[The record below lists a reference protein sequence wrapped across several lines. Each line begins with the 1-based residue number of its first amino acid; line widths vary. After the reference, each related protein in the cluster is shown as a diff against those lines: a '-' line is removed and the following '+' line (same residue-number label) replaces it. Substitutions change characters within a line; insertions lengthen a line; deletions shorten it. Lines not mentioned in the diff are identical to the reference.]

1 MPRVTGALKRLDASI
16 WQKVSDVQCAFGGSG
31 SRSQS
36 WEKARKAKFRPVKLP
51 FSWGR
56 LFDEGWFEL
65 KVASWPSDGWLCWRD
80 DGEGTLYVDG
90 LPYYGFDVAHRF
102 CKLPA
107 KRARLAMHSLC
118 LQSAI
123 WHANAAGMGPEG
135 SRLTEAAIYRRDEA
149 AWSLYHDFLCLSEV
163 ANEEMKTS
171 GLVPTPE
178 AGHGAGWHPPL
189 LQAPVLLRKIL
200 RGLDDAVNA
209 FDLHGVEA
217 ARKETAQI
225 FAWLRGQHERV
236 KAVLTGHAHIDL
248 VWLWPE
254 RVTAYKGAH
263 TFATMNRLMGEYPE
277 FRFATSQP
285 ALHEAVERV
294 SPALMKEV
302 GKRMRA
308 GQWEFGGGAY
318 VESDTQIP
326 CGEAL
331 ARSFLLGQKAFRKA
345 NGRSSRVLW
354 LPDVF
359 GYSACIP
366 QIMRQTGVDSFFTTK
381 LTWSNINRFPYSS
394 FIWRGPDG
402 SEVMGHI
409 TQETGYNQRS
419 TAHELRKGSRAHC
432 QSDVHDEFLAPTGY
446 GDGGG
451 GVTEEMI
458 EHARRFR
465 SVAGLPEV
473 AWGHPEQFFSRLG
486 KVRDRLPVWQGELY
500 LEYHRGTLTTHSD
513 LKLAFRR
520 AERALQAWE
529 AARCATGGK
538 AVPDEVWKRMV
549 LAQFHDYIPGSSV
562 WEVYEEG
569 LPELQRMES
578 AALQSA
584 IGDLSS
590 ARAKKKDV
598 ALFNPLPLPRLLV
611 LEGGRC
617 AVELPPLAGAPVS
630 ELQKPTAPAAAR
642 CGKNFLRSAQV
653 EADFNREGMISRLA
667 FGGVEV
673 PVRGA
678 LACPVIHPDSP
689 HNFDAWEI
697 DRSAFS
703 LEQKFGGFGDA
714 RCAGDK
720 SLQASV
726 SLRGRLG
733 KSSSA
738 TVTYSVDAFRR
749 LLLIDYDIEWR
760 EHHALL
766 RLLFPTAY
774 AGREARFGTPF
785 GSVLRGQQPG
795 DSRAEAMFEAA
806 GSRWMSVTDDSGEG
820 MSLITEA
827 KYGFSCRDGV
837 AGVSLLRG
845 VPVTGED
852 PAFERTVPPWLRPG
866 GKREKFTDQGRH
878 RIRLAVAPAGNSL
891 PRAETAAA
899 LAETIFG
906 DVLEYSGGRVSS
918 GFLGL
923 RGGES
928 LVPCWAK
935 PADDGK
941 GWILRLHEVL
951 GKRGEADLL
960 LAPGYSVRRT
970 DLMERA
976 GVPMR
981 RIEFGPNELLSVRIS
996 RTGKAASAPLAL
1008 RKS

>member
-1 MPRVTGALKRLDASI
+1 MPRVTGALKRLEASI
-16 WQKVSDVQCAFGGSG
+16 WHKVSDVQCAFGGSG
-31 SRSQS
+31 PRSQS
-36 WEKARKAKFRPVKLP
+36 WDEARKANFRPVKLP

-80 DGEGTLYVDG
+80 DGEGTLYADG

-123 WHANAAGMGPEG
+123 WHANAAGMGPDG
-135 SRLTEAAIYRRDEA
+135 SRLTEAAVYRRDDA
-149 AWSLYHDFLCLSEV
+149 AWSLYYDFLCLSEL

-189 LQAPVLLRKIL
+189 LQAPVLLRRVL
-200 RGLDDAVNA
+200 RGLDNAVNA

-217 ARKETAQI
+217 ARKETAKI

-254 RVTAYKGAH
+254 RVMGYKGAH
-263 TFATMNRLMGEYPE
+263 TFATMNRLMGDYPE
-277 FRFATSQP
+277 FRFASSQP
-285 ALHEAVERV
+285 ALHEAVEQV
-294 SPALMKEV
+294 SPGLMKEV

-308 GQWEFGGGAY
+308 GQWEFSGATY
-318 VESDTQIP
+318 VESDTQLP

-331 ARSFLLGQKAFRKA
+331 ARSFLLGQKAFHKA
-345 NGRSSRVLW
+345 NGRPARVLW

-359 GYSACIP
+359 GYSACLP
-366 QIMRQTGVDSFFTTK
+366 QIMRQSGVDSFFTTK
-381 LTWSNINRFPYSS
+381 LTWSNINRFPHSS

-451 GVTEEMI
+451 GVTEEML
-458 EHARRFR
+458 EYARRFR
-465 SVAGLPEV
+465 SVAGLPQV
-473 AWGHPEQFFSRLG
+473 AWGQPEEFFRRLG
-486 KVRDRLPVWQGELY
+486 KVRERLPVWQGELY

-520 AERALQAWE
+520 AERALQVWE

-538 AVPDEVWKRMV
+538 AVPDKVWKRMV
-549 LAQFHDYIPGSSV
+549 LVQFHDYIPGSSV

-569 LPELQRMES
+569 LPELEELTCRALHSATDDLARMS
-578 AALQSA
+578 
-584 IGDLSS
+584 G
-590 ARAKKKDV
+590 KK
-598 ALFNPLPLPRLLV
+598 APSLFNPVPLPRIV
-611 LEGGRC
+611 VAEDGRR
-617 AVELPPLAGAPVS
+617 AWKLPPLAGLPSETIEAVS
-630 ELQKPTAPAAAR
+630 TDAVR
-642 CGKNFLRSAQV
+642 CGKNFLRSAGV
-653 EADFNREGMISRLA
+653 EAEFGRTGLVSHLA
-667 FGGVEV
+667 FGGFEV

-703 LEQKFGGFGDA
+703 LAKEFGGFGDA
-714 RCAGDK
+714 RCTGDE

-726 SLRGRLG
+726 SFRGRLG
-733 KSSSA
+733 KTSSA
-738 TVTYSVDAFRR
+738 TVTYTVDAFRR
-749 LLLIDYDIEWR
+749 VLFIDYDVDWR

-774 AGREARFGTPF
+774 SGREARFGTPF

-820 MSLITEA
+820 LSIITEA
-827 KYGFSCRDGV
+827 KYGFSCREGV

-852 PAFERTVPPWLRPG
+852 TVFERAVPPWLRRG

-878 RIRLAVAPAGNSL
+878 RIRLAVSPAGSSL
-891 PRAETAAA
+891 PREETAAA
-899 LAETIFG
+899 LAETLFSE
-906 DVLEYSGGRVSS
+906 VLEYHGRPVSA

-923 RGGES
+923 SGGEG

-935 PADDGK
+935 PAEDGR
-941 GWILRLHEVL
+941 GWILRLHEVS
-951 GKRGEADLL
+951 GRRGAAELL
-960 LAPGYSVRRT
+960 LAPGYSARRT
-970 DLMERA
+970 DLTERA
-976 GVPMR
+976 GAPVR
-981 RIEFGPNELLSVRIS
+981 RLDFGPNELLSVRIMRS
-996 RTGKAASAPLAL
+996 GKAPSPPLAMG
-1008 RKS
+1008 KS

>member
-1 MPRVTGALKRLDASI
+1 MPRVHGALGRLERAI
-16 WQKVSDVQCAFGGSG
+16 WHKVSDVECAFGGSVP
-31 SRSQS
+31 RSQV
-36 WEKARKAKFRPVKLP
+36 WEEARAAKFRQVKLP

-56 LFDEGWFEL
+56 LYDEAWFEL
-65 KVASWPSDGWLCWRD
+65 KVTAWPSDGWLCWRD
-80 DGEGTLYVDG
+80 DGEGTLYADG

-102 CKLPA
+102 CKLPP
-107 KRARLAMHSLC
+107 KRVRLAMHSLC

-123 WHANAAGMGPEG
+123 WHPSATGLGREG
-135 SRLTEAAIYRRDEA
+135 SRLTEAAVYRRDEA
-149 AWSLYHDFLCLSEV
+149 VWTIYHDLLCLAEI
-163 ANEEMKTS
+163 ANEQMKTS

-178 AGHGAGWHPPL
+178 AGHGAGWHPPI
-189 LQAPVLLRKIL
+189 LQAPVLLRRIL
-200 RGLDDAVNA
+200 RGLEEAVDAL
-209 FDLHGVEA
+209 DLHGVEA
-217 ARKETAQI
+217 ARQETAKL
-225 FAWLRGQHERV
+225 FAWLRGQNERL

-254 RVTAYKGAH
+254 RVTGYKGTH

-277 FRFATSQP
+277 FRFASTQP
-285 ALHEAVERV
+285 ALHEAVEQL
-294 SPALMKEV
+294 SPELMKEV

-308 GQWEFGGGAY
+308 GQWETTGATH
-318 VESDTQIP
+318 VESDTQVP

-331 ARSFLLGQKAFRKA
+331 ARSFLLGQKSFIKT
-345 NGRSSRVLW
+345 NGRPARVLW

-394 FIWRGPDG
+394 FLWRGPDG
-402 SEVMGHI
+402 SEVLGHI
-409 TQETGYNQRS
+409 TQETGYNQRV
-419 TAHELRKGSRAHC
+419 TAAELRKGGFAHA
-432 QSDVHDEFLAPTGY
+432 QSDIHDEFLAPTGY

-451 GVTEEMI
+451 GVTEEML
-458 EHARRFR
+458 ERARRFR
-465 SVAGLPEV
+465 GVGGLPEV
-473 AWGHPEQFFSRLG
+473 EWGHPEEFFQRLG

-500 LEYHRGTLTTHSD
+500 LEYHRGTLTTHSE
-513 LKLAFRR
+513 LKLKFRE
-520 AERALQAWE
+520 AERALQTWE
-529 AARCATGGK
+529 AVRCATRGK

-549 LAQFHDYIPGSSV
+549 FAQFHDYIPGSSV

-569 LPELQRMES
+569 LPELERLAANALHS
-578 AALQSA
+578 AV
-584 IGDLSS
+584 GDLSS
-590 ARAKKKDV
+590 GRSKKKAV
-598 ALFNPLPLPRLLV
+598 GLFNPLPLPRLLI
-611 LEGGRC
+611 LEGGRT

-630 ELQKPTAPAAAR
+630 ELKKPEATAPAR

-653 EADFNREGMISRLA
+653 EADFTREGLISRLA

-678 LACPVIHPDSP
+678 LAYPVIHPDSP
-689 HNFDAWEI
+689 HNFEAWEI

-703 LEQKFGGFGDA
+703 LERKFGGFDDA
-714 RCAGDK
+714 RCSGDK

-726 SLRGRLG
+726 SFRGRLG
-733 KSSSA
+733 KSSRA
-738 TVTYSVDAFRR
+738 TVTYTVDAFRR
-749 LLLIDYDIEWR
+749 LLLIDYDVDWR
-760 EHHALL
+760 EQYALL

-795 DSRAEAMFEAA
+795 DARAEAMFEAA

-820 MSLITEA
+820 LSILTEA

-845 VPVTGED
+845 AVVTSED
-852 PAFERTVPPWLRPG
+852 PAFERSSPATLRRG

-878 RIRLAVAPAGNSL
+878 RIRLALAPSMAAGS
-891 PRAETAAA
+891 RAETAAA
-899 LAETIFG
+899 LAETVFG
-906 DVLEYSGGRVSS
+906 DLLEYEGSSVSS

-923 RGGES
+923 EGGES

-935 PADDGK
+935 PAEDGR

-951 GKRGEADLL
+951 GRRGESRLC
-960 LAPGYSVRRT
+960 LAPGFTAQST
-970 DLMERA
+970 DLSESKNETA
-976 GVPMR
+976 V
-981 RIEFGPNELLSVRIS
+981 EKLVFSPNQILSVRIL
-996 RTGKAASAPLAL
+996 PP
-1008 RKS
+1008 KSPRQLVN